1 MALLDR
7 LTVDLNFD
15 ARGVKAGL
23 QKLDQGLAQA
33 RTRMGRFADGLAG
46 GAARIQAGQQRLN
59 AFAGAALGVG
69 VGITAGLFKVG
80 QAVVGFEQQLNELN
94 AVLGNETPENM
105 AKLEAQAKR
114 LGATTQKSASD
125 AAAAQTELARAGFT
139 ANQVMAATPSV
150 LNLAIAGNLDM
161 GTSAMMVGAALK
173 SYGFDA
179 DQATRVTDVFA
190 STAANSAFNVA
201 QIGPALRVVA
211 PLAKAFGVSF
221 EQTMAMLGTLQVRW
235 PASRSRAGTA
245 LRNIIAV
252 S

>member
-94 AVLGNETPENM
+94 AVLGNETPGEHG
-105 AKLEAQAKR
+105 EAG
-114 LGATTQKSASD
+114 GAGE
-125 AAAAQTELARAGFT
+125 AARRHHAEVGERCRRGADGARPGGIRRQTR
-139 ANQVMAATPSV
+139 
-150 LNLAIAGNLDM
+150 
-161 GTSAMMVGAALK
+161 
-173 SYGFDA
+173 
-179 DQATRVTDVFA
+179 
-190 STAANSAFNVA
+190 
-201 QIGPALRVVA
+201 
-211 PLAKAFGVSF
+211 
-221 EQTMAMLGTLQVRW
+221 
-235 PASRSRAGTA
+235 
-245 LRNIIAV
+245 
-252 S
+252 